1 MSKEGEEILQVFN
14 IFRHGKRDAF
24 VNLETNEQY
33 DGDLS
38 EDSIINTIN
47 KGRNFIKK
55 YFSKFPSSPFN
66 PKDFK
71 CIISN
76 SIRTMKSC
84 IYRLVNLLPNVDI
97 KTMNMEEVK
106 EFTIKNIPNTV
117 YDDKIFLS
125 YAYTDPI
132 VDKYCNS
139 DPNYQ
144 NLFTEIED
152 ELSKKSPKA
161 VEIFKRY
168 LVHPYFHG
176 KAYEHLKI
184 CFIWDFLCLQKP
196 EIEKT
201 FSDDQKLIREVMTK
215 LNSNKRMIDVNL
227 ANKNANFCFCHQ
239 LICNYYYEIDKLR
252 KNADD
257 KKKIILLSAHDLYL
271 KSFLNFF
278 EVKEVSKFKYYFDDE
293 INLII
298 FRKKGDMKLYF
309 RLEYNDEELD
319 IPMSNLKNKKECEL
333 DVLMDKIEKE
343 YLIYT
348 YNDIIDFCKFK
359 TNKEFYPSK

>member
-1 MSKEGEEILQVFN
+1 MSKDGEEILQVFS

-24 VNLETNEQY
+24 INLETNEEY
-33 DGDLS
+33 PGDLS
-38 EDSIINTIN
+38 EGAIINTIN
-47 KGRNFIKK
+47 RGRNFIKK

-66 PKDFK
+66 QKDFK

-76 SIRTMKSC
+76 SIRTIKSI
-84 IYRLVNLLPNVDI
+84 IYRLTDLLPKADI
-97 KTMNMEEVK
+97 KSMTMEEVK
-106 EFTIKNIPNTV
+106 EFSIKNIPNTV

-125 YAYTDPI
+125 YVYTDPI
-132 VDKYCNS
+132 VNNFCNS
-139 DPNYQ
+139 APNYQ
-144 NLFTEIED
+144 NLFTEIEV

-176 KAYEHLKI
+176 KPYEHLKI
-184 CFIWDFLCLQKP
+184 SFIWDFLNLQKP

-215 LNSNKRMIDVNL
+215 LNSNKKMLEVNL
-227 ANKNANFCFCHQ
+227 SNKNCNFCFCHQ
-239 LICNYYYEIDKLR
+239 LICSYYNEIDKLR

-271 KSFLNFF
+271 NSLLNFF
-278 EVKEVSKFKYYFDDE
+278 EVKDRSKFKYYFDDE

-298 FRKKGDMKLYF
+298 FRKKGDKKLYF
-309 RLEYNDEELD
+309 RLEYNDEEID

-333 DVLMDKIEKE
+333 DALMNRIEKE

-348 YNDIIDFCKFK
+348 YNDIIDFCNNK
-359 TNKEFYPSK
+359 TTKEFYPSK